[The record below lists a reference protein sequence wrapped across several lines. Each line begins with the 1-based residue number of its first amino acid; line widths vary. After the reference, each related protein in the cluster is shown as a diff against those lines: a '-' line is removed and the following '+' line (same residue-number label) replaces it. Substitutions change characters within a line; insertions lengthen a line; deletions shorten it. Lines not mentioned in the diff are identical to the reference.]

1 VLIVDLDEL
10 NIGELFEVC
19 HERARNCVKRSVRLT
34 TAGEVNMR
42 DAIGIGKPAVAC
54 KSIEHQSQPLIP
66 FHIPWTLE
74 VFIKDGAH
82 DIA

>member
-1 VLIVDLDEL
+1 
-10 NIGELFEVC
+10 
-19 HERARNCVKRSVRLT
+19 
-34 TAGEVNMR
+34 MR